1 VWTLDEGQIHL
12 KGARFRLDTDPV
24 DPECDCYTCAAYD
37 RAYLRHLI
45 VAGELL
51 GRRLLSVH
59 NLRFLVRLAALAR
72 EHVQAGSFEGWRRE
86 WLERYRGTTV

>member
-1 VWTLDEGQIHL
+1 MFDCVAPTRNARHGTVWTLDEGQIHL

-24 DPECDCYTCAAYD
+24 DPECDCYTC
-37 RAYLRHLI
+37 
-45 VAGELL
+45 
-51 GRRLLSVH
+51 SVH